1 MRLSPSS
8 SPNSTSDAIVLQVQG
23 LTTRIGGAVLHRN
36 LDLALRQGEVLAVV
50 GASGSGKSV
59 LLRTLLGLMRP
70 AAGRI
75 EAFGQDLATLDA
87 VGMHRIERRWG
98 VLFQDGALFSSLT
111 VAENVAVPLKEML
124 GLALPLR
131 DEIAA
136 LKVALVGLPPD
147 AGDKYPAELSGGMRK
162 RAGLA
167 RALAL
172 DPELLFLD
180 EPTSGLDPIAAADFD
195 KLLADLR
202 ASLGLTVFMVTH
214 DLDSILAIADRVAVL
229 VDKGLKIGT
238 VDELR
243 ADDDPWIA
251 RYFGGARGR
260 AAPAPAERAPPAEP
274 ARQTENRG

>member
-1 MRLSPSS
+1 MPLSPSS
-8 SPNSTSDAIVLQVQG
+8 LPSSTSEVVLRVEG
-23 LTTRIGGAVLHRN
+23 LTTRIGGVVLHR
-36 LDLALRQGEVLAVV
+36 DLSFELHAGEVLAIV

-75 EAFGQDLATLDA
+75 EAFGEDIAKLDPA
-87 VGMHRIERRWG
+87 GLRGLERRWG

-111 VAENVAVPLKEML
+111 VAENVEVPLKETL
-124 GLALPLR
+124 GLEPPLR

-147 AGDKYPAELSGGMRK
+147 AGSKYPAELSGGMRK

-195 KLLADLR
+195 RLLADLR

-214 DLDSILAIADRVAVL
+214 DLDSIYAIADRVAVL
-229 VDKGLKIGT
+229 VDQALKIGT
-238 VDELR
+238 IDELR
-243 ADDDPWIA
+243 RDDNPWIA
-251 RYFGGARGR
+251 RYFGGPRGR
-260 AAPAPAERAPPAEP
+260 AAQARSDTGAES
-274 ARQTENRG
+274 GG

>member
-8 SPNSTSDAIVLQVQG
+8 SPSSTSDAAVLRVDG
-23 LTTRIGGAVLHRN
+23 LTTRIGGAVLH
-36 LDLALRQGEVLAVV
+36 DHLAFELKAGEVLAVV

-70 AAGRI
+70 AEGRI
-75 EAFGQDLATLDA
+75 EAFGHDIATLNEA
-87 VGMHRIERRWG
+87 GMRAIERRWG

-111 VAENVAVPLKEML
+111 VAENIAVPLKEVL
-124 GLALPLR
+124 GLAPPLR

-136 LKVALVGLPPD
+136 LKIALVGLPPD

-180 EPTSGLDPIAAADFD
+180 EPTSGLDPISAADFD
-195 KLLADLR
+195 HLLADLR
-202 ASLGLTVFMVTH
+202 SSLGLTVFMVTH
-214 DLDSILAIADRVAVL
+214 DLDSIYTIADRVAVL
-229 VDKGLKIGT
+229 VDKGLRIGT
-238 VDELR
+238 IDELR
-243 ADDDPWIA
+243 RDDNPWIS

-260 AAPAPAERAPPAEP
+260 AAEARNDVPASA
-274 ARQTENRG
+274 QGGD